1 MEVGVAGKMQCQ
13 GAFFKELPS
22 FEHVLMGV
30 IGQEMENFFSYF
42 SSFVSG
48 KFPS

>member
-1 MEVGVAGKMQCQ
+1 MWRVGVAGKCR
-13 GAFFKELPS
+13 ARSIFKELPS

-30 IGQEMENFFSYF
+30 IGQEMEDIFFIF
-42 SSFVSG
+42 QFVSG